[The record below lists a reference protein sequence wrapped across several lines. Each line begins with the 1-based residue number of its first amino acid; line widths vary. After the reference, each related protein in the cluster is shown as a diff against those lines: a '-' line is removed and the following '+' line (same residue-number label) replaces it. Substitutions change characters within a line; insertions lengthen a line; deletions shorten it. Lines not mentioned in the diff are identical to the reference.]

1 MLNNAFHNKTK
12 ITPASRRNFPIW
24 VTMQSPNIRNEF
36 IKVTMAKTLKHNKLI
51 SCVVPVFNEEAVLSE
66 FVAALDKTLKEL
78 EYPYEIVLVDDGSQD
93 KTPSIAQQLRTLFP
107 LRYLR
112 FSRNFGKE
120 KALSAGLDHARGDA
134 VILMDGDF
142 QHPLELLKEFINQWE
157 QGYDMVYAVRQSRS
171 DEAWLKR
178 TCAKAFYQFTSK
190 INRINIPANAGD
202 FRLLDRKIVNALQ
215 QLPERNRFMK
225 GLYSWVGFKQI
236 AIPFEVQPRK
246 MGTSQWN
253 FYSLLDLAIT
263 GITSFTAF
271 PLRMIAIGGIGVATI
286 ALVYALWIITSTLI
300 FGIQTPGWATIV
312 TALTFFGGLQLFALG
327 VVGEYI
333 GRVFDEVKHRPHY
346 IIDEEASF
354 DDCSS

>member
-1 MLNNAFHNKTK
+1 MSKPINNTK
-12 ITPASRRNFPIW
+12 R
-24 VTMQSPNIRNEF
+24 
-36 IKVTMAKTLKHNKLI
+36 L
-51 SCVVPVFNEEAVLSE
+51 SCIVPVFNEEAGIAE
-66 FVAALDKTLKEL
+66 FVAALTKTLKKL
-78 EYPYEIVLVDDGSQD
+78 GYAHEILLVDDGSTDNTAVIIQR
-93 KTPSIAQQLRTLFP
+93 LRSRFTL
-107 LRYLR
+107 RHIR

-120 KALSAGLDHARGDA
+120 NAISAGLDHAQGDA
-134 VILMDGDF
+134 VILLDADF
-142 QHPLELLKEFINQWE
+142 QHPLELLSQFIAKWE
-157 QGYDMVYAVRQSRS
+157 EGYEMVYAVRQSRTNES
-171 DEAWLKR
+171 WLKR
-178 TCAKAFYQFTSK
+178 ICAKAFYQLTSR

-215 QLPERNRFMK
+215 KLPERNRFMK

-246 MGTSQWN
+246 SGNSQWS

-271 PLRMIAIGGIGVATI
+271 PLRMIALGGISVATLAI
-286 ALVYALWIITSTLI
+286 LYGIWIILSTLI
-300 FGIQTPGWATIV
+300 FGKETPGWATIV
-312 TALTFFGGLQLFALG
+312 TTISFFGGLQLFALG

-354 DDCSS
+354 DDNRPQDTD

>member
-1 MLNNAFHNKTK
+1 MPK
-12 ITPASRRNFPIW
+12 PIHDKKRISCI
-24 VTMQSPNIRNEF
+24 VPIYNEETVIAEF
-36 IKVTMAKTLKHNKLI
+36 VVALDTTLKQL
-51 SCVVPVFNEEAVLSE
+51 PYA
-66 FVAALDKTLKEL
+66 
-78 EYPYEIVLVDDGSQD
+78 YEILLVDDGSQD
-93 KTPSIAQQLRTLFP
+93 NTPAIVQQLRAQYN

-120 KALSAGLDHARGDA
+120 KAISAGLDYAQGDA
-134 VILMDGDF
+134 VILMDSDF
-142 QHPLELLKEFINQWE
+142 QHPLELLSEFIVQWE
-157 QGYDMVYAVRQSRS
+157 KGYDMVYAVRQNRA
-171 DEAWLKR
+171 DESWLKR
-178 TCAKAFYQFTSK
+178 TCAKMFYQFTSR
-190 INRINIPANAGD
+190 INRVNIPANAGD

-215 QLPERNRFMK
+215 KLPERNRFMK

-246 MGTSQWN
+246 SGTSQWN

-271 PLRMIAIGGIGVATI
+271 PLRLIALGGIGVATVAI
-286 ALVYALWIITSTLI
+286 VYALWIILSTLL

-312 TALTFFGGLQLFALG
+312 TTITFFGGLQLFALG

-346 IIDEEASF
+346 IIDEESSF
-354 DDCSS
+354 DDSLA

>member
-1 MLNNAFHNKTK
+1 MPKT
-12 ITPASRRNFPIW
+12 P
-24 VTMQSPNIRNEF
+24 
-36 IKVTMAKTLKHNKLI
+36 KHKKLI
-51 SCVVPVFNEEAVLSE
+51 TCVVPVFNEESLIAE
-66 FVAALDKTLKEL
+66 FVTALDKTLNDL
-78 EYPYEIVLVDDGSQD
+78 SYPYEILLVDDGSQD
-93 KTPSIAQQLRTLFP
+93 NTYEIIQQIRNKFP
-107 LRYLR
+107 IHYIR

-142 QHPLELLKEFINQWE
+142 QHPLELLSEFIVKWE
-157 QGYDMVYAVRQSRS
+157 EGYDMVYAVRQDRS
-171 DEAWLKR
+171 DESWLKR

-215 QLPERNRFMK
+215 KLPERNRFMK

-246 MGTSQWN
+246 SGTSQWN

-271 PLRMIAIGGIGVATI
+271 PLRMIALGGIGVATV
-286 ALVYALWIITSTLI
+286 ALLYAAWIIFSTLI
-300 FGIQTPGWATIV
+300 FGKQTPGWATIV
-312 TALTFFGGLQLFALG
+312 TTITFFGGLQLFALG

-346 IIDEEASF
+346 IIDEESSF
-354 DDCSS
+354 DDSHA

>member
-1 MLNNAFHNKTK
+1 
-12 ITPASRRNFPIW
+12 
-24 VTMQSPNIRNEF
+24 
-36 IKVTMAKTLKHNKLI
+36 MAKTLNHKKLI
-51 SCVVPVFNEEAVLSE
+51 SCVVPVYNEEEVIAE

-78 EYPYEIVLVDDGSQD
+78 GYPYEIVLVDDGSQD
-93 KTPSIAQQLRTLFP
+93 NTFNIVQELRSQFP
-107 LRYLR
+107 IRYIR

-120 KALSAGLDHARGDA
+120 KALSAGLDYARGDA

-142 QHPLELLKEFINQWE
+142 QHPLELLSEFVVQWE
-157 QGYDMVYAVRQSRS
+157 AGYDMVYAVRQNRS

-178 TCAKAFYQFTSK
+178 TCARAFYQFASK
-190 INRINIPANAGD
+190 INRVNIPANAGD

-215 QLPERNRFMK
+215 KLPERNRFMK

-246 MGTSQWN
+246 LGTSQWS

-271 PLRMIAIGGIGVATI
+271 PLRMIALGGIGVATM
-286 ALVYALWIITSTLI
+286 AMLYALWIILSTLI

-312 TALTFFGGLQLFALG
+312 TTISFFGGLQLFALG

-346 IIDEEASF
+346 IIDEESSF
-354 DDCSS
+354 DDSHS